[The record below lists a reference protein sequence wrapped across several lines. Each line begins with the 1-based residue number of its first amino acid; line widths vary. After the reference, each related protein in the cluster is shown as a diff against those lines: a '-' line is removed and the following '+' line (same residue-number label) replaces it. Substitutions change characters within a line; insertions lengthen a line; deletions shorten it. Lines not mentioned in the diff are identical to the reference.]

1 MHANAVNVEHRIYA
15 RYFFIYVYTY
25 IYIYTNVEM
34 IRKKIYQF
42 AEIINITLTYIV
54 CIYYCIEYLYINNFL
69 EKRKKKKMKRTLIL
83 RFTLI
88 KLFQLNG

>member
-1 MHANAVNVEHRIYA
+1 MHDI
-15 RYFFIYVYTY
+15 FSYTC
-25 IYIYTNVEM
+25 IYTNVEM

-69 EKRKKKKMKRTLIL
+69 EKRKKKMKRTLIL

>member
-42 AEIINITLTYIV
+42 AEIINIILTYIV

-69 EKRKKKKMKRTLIL
+69 EKRKKKNEKNFDFKIH
-83 RFTLI
+83 F
-88 KLFQLNG
+88 N

>member
-1 MHANAVNVEHRIYA
+1 
-15 RYFFIYVYTY
+15 
-25 IYIYTNVEM
+25 M

-69 EKRKKKKMKRTLIL
+69 EKRKKKKNEKNFDFKIH
-83 RFTLI
+83 F
-88 KLFQLNG
+88 N